1 MLKGVYKTTQCDY
14 EFRGCQKGSQCCFAH
29 TTDNSREID
38 AEVMPLRFEVYKKLF
53 DDGFSLPCEIR
64 HEIGQM
70 TDEGFEQEMLKKD
83 LYQER
88 VDERI
93 ANAAAERPQRPRMHD
108 SSRSPRSS
116 QSDRDNRTPDPN
128 RNRGV
133 ASDHDEVA
141 RNKNMGKGRGDA
153 LALMEIDEDCSARQR
168 DLTSGCA
175 DEDGLRP
182 RGGGRPHR

>member
-1 MLKGVYKTTQCDY
+1 MSLG
-14 EFRGCQKGSQCCFAH
+14 GCEKGSTCCFAH
-29 TTDNSREID
+29 TTDNPREID
-38 AEVMPLRFEVYKKLF
+38 AEVFPPRYKVYTKPF
-53 DDGFSLPCEIR
+53 NDRFSLPCEIR
-64 HEIGQM
+64 YEIGQISKRDYEIEM
-70 TDEGFEQEMLKKD
+70 RKKAHHQEL
-83 LYQER
+83 
-88 VDERI
+88 VDEQV
-93 ANAAAERPQRPRMHD
+93 ADAAAARSQRLRMHD

-116 QSDRDNRTPDPN
+116 QSDRDSRTPDPN

-133 ASDHDEVA
+133 PADDDEFA
-141 RNKNMGKGRGDA
+141 RNQKKVKGKGDA